1 MRNPRTAFETNVS
14 TSNLATLNQN
24 KFIQHATGLVNCT
37 RGFNT
42 VYEFATATNPMVP
55 TSCKIIDTTFMKKVI
70 SAISNMYG
78 TKNDDWLKPNW
89 SAGATLPCSFMNLLM
104 QFPAYYTMYANSA
117 QNQGK
122 IGWQNINEHVTK
134 MDASAVIG
142 TTIIDSEY
150 TPTLSYL
157 SMPWKAILG
166 RAESKDTN
174 KESFNLADT
183 NSIALPNSYT
193 MDNTNGTCK
202 ANVSNNYSL
211 LTDTKWKQLFS
222 DNFNRYIEPIECGQY
237 IKQGLHTS
245 TSVKIQPSLHIGV
258 CPVPQLTTTNAN
270 FVPDKFTDIECLWDI
285 ETELICEY
293 GLPYKY
299 TTFPDS

>member
-1 MRNPRTAFETNVS
+1 
-14 TSNLATLNQN
+14 
-24 KFIQHATGLVNCT
+24 
-37 RGFNT
+37 
-42 VYEFATATNPMVP
+42 
-55 TSCKIIDTTFMKKVI
+55 
-70 SAISNMYG
+70 
-78 TKNDDWLKPNW
+78 
-89 SAGATLPCSFMNLLM
+89 M

-157 SMPWKAILG
+157 SMPWKAIFAG
-166 RAESKDTN
+166 RAESNGTN

-193 MDNTNGTCK
+193 MDNINGTCK
-202 ANVSNNYSL
+202 ADVSNNYSL
-211 LTDTKWKQLFS
+211 LTDAKWKQLFS

-237 IKQGLHTS
+237 IKQGLRTS

-258 CPVPQLTTTNAN
+258 CPVRQLTTTNAN

>member
-1 MRNPRTAFETNVS
+1 MYLPVDKPYFYMSPSEFNNIVSNIRGVRVLKVKCKVVMRNPRTAFETNAS

-142 TTIIDSEY
+142 TTIIDYEY
-150 TPTLSYL
+150 TTTLSYL
-157 SMPWKAILG
+157 SMPWKAIFAG
-166 RAESKDTN
+166 RAESNGTN

-202 ANVSNNYSL
+202 ADVSNNYSL
-211 LTDTKWKQLFS
+211 LTDAKWKQ
-222 DNFNRYIEPIECGQY
+222 
-237 IKQGLHTS
+237 
-245 TSVKIQPSLHIGV
+245 
-258 CPVPQLTTTNAN
+258 
-270 FVPDKFTDIECLWDI
+270 
-285 ETELICEY
+285 
-293 GLPYKY
+293 
-299 TTFPDS
+299 